1 MKYLSVV
8 TVLKT
13 TVKLGGRPLK
23 RLVVLNRSGKQS
35 PHSKSSC
42 MRCLQLE
49 GKWAKFNYHQLPTR
63 NDARIKRFYI
73 SFYQYPTCRK
83 GGSVRKVDCD
93 RQQNSIIVYQT
104 YNNGCFISPN
114 FFLREVNPLYIVNIN
129 ILCSILLSTSVAKS
143 SNLVFNSLIC
153 STLILLSLWFPPD
166 PIKLSMLPNQ
176 VTTLLTLPIKS
187 ARLLKRMKAAM
198 IPPIKRL
205 CPTWKK
211 RENE

>member
-1 MKYLSVV
+1 MKYLCVV

-13 TVKLGGRPLK
+13 RVKLGGRPLK
-23 RLVVLNRSGKQS
+23 RLVVLNRSRKQS
-35 PHSKSSC
+35 SYSKPSC
-42 MRCLQLE
+42 MLCLPIR
-49 GKWAKFNYHQLPTR
+49 GKMAKLNHHQLPTR

-93 RQQNSIIVYQT
+93 RQQNSSIVYQT

-129 ILCSILLSTSVAKS
+129 ILCSILLSTSVAKP

-153 STLILLSLWFPPD
+153 STLI
-166 PIKLSMLPNQ
+166 
-176 VTTLLTLPIKS
+176 
-187 ARLLKRMKAAM
+187 
-198 IPPIKRL
+198 
-205 CPTWKK
+205 
-211 RENE
+211 